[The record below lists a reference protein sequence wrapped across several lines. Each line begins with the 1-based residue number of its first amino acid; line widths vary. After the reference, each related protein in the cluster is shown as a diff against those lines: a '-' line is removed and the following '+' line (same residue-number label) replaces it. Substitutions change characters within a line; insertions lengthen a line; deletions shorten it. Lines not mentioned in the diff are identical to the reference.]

1 MRSVGT
7 SAALVL
13 LVLAGSASGQGRH
26 QRHSLSHTSKHAG
39 KSPSQLKQ
47 ELNTA
52 RIQREKLEHQLGQ
65 TRREKRVVAKDI
77 HVVDARLERL
87 EDELDRTTHRL
98 NDNQSEAKQLAIRLD
113 EATKR
118 MKEVKA
124 EVARRLA
131 DMYMRRHSSYLSALA
146 GTRSMNDLLTRQQIL
161 EAITK
166 YDHDLFVEYRN
177 LHAEIGTKK
186 RRQDQLVNQI
196 RDLKSSQ
203 VLQQSSLKTT
213 RSEKGEMLQSLQ
225 AKAEDLNRQIRQWDA
240 DEEAIQA
247 EIEAYARR
255 AIRPG
260 SKPLPQQF
268 IGKFLKPANGPIT
281 SGFGSRYHPILH
293 YTRPH
298 KGIDIGASYGSPI
311 WAAADG
317 VVIAAKYSTSF
328 GNMIIIAHGGNLS
341 TVYAH
346 CSRLYVS
353 AGQSVK
359 RGQRIGA
366 VGATGLAK
374 GPHLHWEVHV
384 GGTAVNP
391 MGRF

>member
-1 MRSVGT
+1 MRSVGVWI
-7 SAALVL
+7 LVSCLL
-13 LVLAGSASGQGRH
+13 LVGPADAQSRRRKHTPQKPK
-26 QRHSLSHTSKHAG
+26 HSG
-39 KSPSQLKQ
+39 KSPSELKKD
-47 ELNTA
+47 LNA
-52 RIQREKLEHQLGQ
+52 VRDRRAKLQHELGQ
-65 TRREKRVVAKDI
+65 TRHEKRVVIKDI

-87 EDELDRTTHRL
+87 EDELDRTTSRL
-98 NDNQSEAKQLAIRLD
+98 SNSQSEAHQLADRLT

-118 MKEVKA
+118 MTQVKA
-124 EVARRLA
+124 EVSRRLT

-146 GTRSMNDLLTRQQIL
+146 GTRSMNDLLTRQQVL

-166 YDHDLFVEYRN
+166 YDHDLFVEYRS
-177 LHAEIGTKK
+177 LRSEIATKK
-186 RRQDQLVNQI
+186 RRQDQLVDQI

-203 VLQQSSLKTT
+203 VSQQDSLKTT
-213 RSEKGEMLQSLQ
+213 RNEKGEILQTLQ
-225 AKAEDLNRQIRQWDA
+225 QKAEGLKDQIRQWDA
-240 DEEAIQA
+240 DEDAIQA

-255 AIRPG
+255 TVHPG
-260 SKPLPQQF
+260 TKPLPQQF
-268 IGKFLKPANGPIT
+268 IGNFLKPANGPIT

-298 KGIDIGASYGSPI
+298 KGIDIGAPYGAPI
-311 WAAADG
+311 FAAADG
-317 VVIAAKYSTSF
+317 VVISARYSTSF
-328 GNMIIIAHGGNLS
+328 GNVIIIAHGGNLS

-346 CSRLYVS
+346 CSRIMVS
-353 AGQSVK
+353 SGQSVK